1 MSDILIGLVEDLMNE
16 MEVNVGFNTMQ
27 DMVLDYLE
35 GLSFD
40 DYDYFMD
47 SRRELQIDMLKSHI
61 QSIN

>member
-16 MEVNVGFNTMQ
+16 MGVNVDFNTMQ

>member
-16 MEVNVGFNTMQ
+16 MEVNVDFITMQ